1 MNLTEI
7 KNVHRDKSENSWSKE
22 FFNMSNAY
30 QSSSYER
37 EESGTT
43 ETVDDLMLRD
53 DEAEG
58 DSEDTS
64 RTASS
69 VRDIA
74 SRIPESLSA
83 IGRDISRTIERAISA
98 KDDYVVAVK
107 VSPAAQEKVD
117 QLVAAGIFRNR
128 AEAAGFLIEE
138 GIKTQSALFERVQQK
153 LAEIERLRAELR
165 GMVNERPA

>member
-1 MNLTEI
+1 M
-7 KNVHRDKSENSWSKE
+7 SK
-22 FFNMSNAY
+22 AY
-30 QSSSYER
+30 QNSPYQK
-37 EESGTT
+37 EEANPT

-53 DEAEG
+53 DEAES
-58 DSEDTS
+58 DSEDRS
-64 RTASS
+64 RAASS

-128 AEAAGFLIEE
+128 AEAAGFLVDE
-138 GIKTQSALFERVQQK
+138 GIKTQTALFERVQQK

>member
-1 MNLTEI
+1 
-7 KNVHRDKSENSWSKE
+7 
-22 FFNMSNAY
+22 MSNPY
-30 QSSSYER
+30 QSTPYQK
-37 EESGTT
+37 EEQKPAK
-43 ETVDDLMLRD
+43 TVDDLMLRD
-53 DEAEG
+53 DETES
-58 DSEDTS
+58 DSEDRS
-64 RTASS
+64 RAASS

-107 VSPAAQEKVD
+107 ISPTAQEKVE
-117 QLVAAGIFRNR
+117 QLVQAGIFRNR
-128 AEAAGFLIEE
+128 AEAAGFLVEE

-165 GMVNERPA
+165 GMVNEKTS

>member
-1 MNLTEI
+1 
-7 KNVHRDKSENSWSKE
+7 
-22 FFNMSNAY
+22 MSNPY
-30 QSSSYER
+30 QSAPYQK
-37 EESGTT
+37 EEQKPS

-53 DEAEG
+53 DETES
-58 DSEDTS
+58 DSEDRS
-64 RTASS
+64 RAASS

-107 VSPAAQEKVD
+107 ISPTAQEKVE
-117 QLVAAGIFRNR
+117 QLVQAGIFRNR
-128 AEAAGFLIEE
+128 AEAAGFLVEE

-165 GMVNERPA
+165 GMVNEKPS

>member
-1 MNLTEI
+1 
-7 KNVHRDKSENSWSKE
+7 
-22 FFNMSNAY
+22 MSNPY
-30 QSSSYER
+30 QSAPYQK
-37 EESGTT
+37 EEQKPS

-53 DEAEG
+53 DETEG
-58 DSEDTS
+58 DSEDRS
-64 RTASS
+64 RAASS

-107 VSPAAQEKVD
+107 ISPAAQEKVE
-117 QLVAAGIFRNR
+117 QLVQAGIFRNR
-128 AEAAGFLIEE
+128 AEAAGFLVEE
-138 GIKTQSALFERVQQK
+138 GIKTQAALFERVQQK

-165 GMVNERPA
+165 GMVNEKSAWANYSPRLLWAALIGGRSA

>member
-1 MNLTEI
+1 
-7 KNVHRDKSENSWSKE
+7 
-22 FFNMSNAY
+22 MSNPY
-30 QSSSYER
+30 QSAPYQK
-37 EESGTT
+37 EEQKPS
-43 ETVDDLMLRD
+43 ETVDDLVLRD
-53 DEAEG
+53 DETEG
-58 DSEDTS
+58 DSETRS
-64 RTASS
+64 RAASS

-107 VSPAAQEKVD
+107 ISPTAQEKVD
-117 QLVAAGIFRNR
+117 QLVQAGIFRNR
-128 AEAAGFLIEE
+128 AEAAGFLVEE
-138 GIKTQSALFERVQQK
+138 GIKTQSELFERVQQK

>member
-1 MNLTEI
+1 
-7 KNVHRDKSENSWSKE
+7 
-22 FFNMSNAY
+22 MSNPY
-30 QSSSYER
+30 QNSPYQR
-37 EESGTT
+37 EEPRSD

-53 DEAEG
+53 DEAGG
-58 DSEDTS
+58 DSEVNT

-83 IGRDISRTIERAISA
+83 IGRDISRTIERAMSA

-107 VSPAAQEKVD
+107 VAPATQEKVD

-128 AEAAGFLIEE
+128 AEAAGFLVEE

>member
-1 MNLTEI
+1 
-7 KNVHRDKSENSWSKE
+7 
-22 FFNMSNAY
+22 MSNPY
-30 QSSSYER
+30 QNASYQK
-37 EESGTT
+37 EEQKPS

-53 DEAEG
+53 DETEA
-58 DSEDTS
+58 DSEDRS
-64 RTASS
+64 RAASS

-107 VSPAAQEKVD
+107 ISPTAQEKVE
-117 QLVAAGIFRNR
+117 QLVQAGIFRNR
-128 AEAAGFLIEE
+128 AEAAGFLVEE

-165 GMVNERPA
+165 GLVNEKSS